1 MTDIQNTP
9 KKDNQ
14 GRIAAIVIVAV
25 LLIDQIVKILVK
37 TNMGLGEQIRITN
50 WFYILFV
57 ENNGMAFGIE
67 LIGKLF
73 LSLFRLVAIGAFCW
87 YLRKIVNKGFPN
99 GYIITIAAI
108 VAGAAGNLFDCI
120 LYGQIF
126 SESGIGAGNAAEFV
140 SFGSGYAPVF
150 YGKVVDMF
158 YFPLWTWPTWMPLI
172 GGDIFFSPIFNVAD
186 SFITCGIAV
195 IILFYT
201 KYVNA
206 GLNYPPVETEQE
218 KKDEE

>member
-1 MTDIQNTP
+1 MTDIQNAP
-9 KKDNQ
+9 KTGKQ
-14 GRIAAIVIVAV
+14 GRIAAAVIVAV

-50 WFYILFV
+50 WFYIMFV
-57 ENNGMAFGIE
+57 ENNGMAFGLE

-87 YLRKIVNKGFPN
+87 YLKKIVNKGFPN
-99 GYIITIAAI
+99 GYIITVAAI

-126 SESGIGAGNAAEFV
+126 SASGIGAGNVADFV
-140 SFGSGYAPVF
+140 PFGQGYAPVF

-158 YFPLWTWPTWMPLI
+158 YFPLWTWPDWVPFL
-172 GGDIFFSPIFNVAD
+172 GGGIFFSPIFNVAD
-186 SFITCGIAV
+186 SFITCGIFV
-195 IILFYT
+195 ILLFYT

-206 GLNYPPVETEQE
+206 GLTYPPVETEPEQ
-218 KKDEE
+218 KNEE